1 MLFTGIV
8 FTLIGILA
16 RTYAGISEIHDSTW
30 KAMKASIIRKVA
42 ALAGNISLIIGILSS
57 SPQKTSS
64 DIVGR
69 G

>member
-42 ALAGNISLIIGILSS
+42 A
-57 SPQKTSS
+57 
-64 DIVGR
+64 
-69 G
+69 